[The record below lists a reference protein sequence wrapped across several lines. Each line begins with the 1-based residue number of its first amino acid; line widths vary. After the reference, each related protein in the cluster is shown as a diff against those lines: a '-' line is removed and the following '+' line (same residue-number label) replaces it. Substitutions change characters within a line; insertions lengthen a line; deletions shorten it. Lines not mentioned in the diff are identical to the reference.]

1 MRLDF
6 FNSAVIANSKLD
18 YFLDRSWMLVRFL
31 IEINNATDAPS
42 ICKQRL
48 TLKARMEQES
58 DYAAVDPGEGPGG
71 TPPPH
76 LFLDQTEDRK
86 KLFGD
91 RSPLFCEGLDDRAPP
106 LSQGT
111 SFVSQFDNMKMTLSS
126 IGNFHKNTIN

>member
-71 TPPPH
+71 TPPP
-76 LFLDQTEDRK
+76 
-86 KLFGD
+86 
-91 RSPLFCEGLDDRAPP
+91 P
-106 LSQGT
+106 
-111 SFVSQFDNMKMTLSS
+111 S
-126 IGNFHKNTIN
+126 IFRPN